1 VAVHAHSPRGT
12 SAPWGVTAPGAAKA
26 NRPAMAPGTAKAHGL
41 AVWVAPPEGL
51 DIDPEVLAR
60 AAELVLARALQFAP
74 EAEVHWPAAGA
85 ATSAAGTHPGPPP
98 GEGEANGAPDG
109 GTPVPPSSS
118 LEDSPQPDSA
128 QQEPAELESPE
139 TDDGGATHLPPSHLP
154 PSAGHVSRVAVDLAQ
169 SEVLLDGERVP
180 LTGVEFKL
188 LRYLVEHCSRTV
200 DREELRLFLESFDC
214 PGAATR
220 SIDVYVG
227 RVRRKLR
234 GGRHAIA
241 TVRGGGYRFICG
253 PAATVRGPA
262 EYSI

>member
-1 VAVHAHSPRGT
+1 MAVHAHAPAPRVRCAPVAGT
-12 SAPWGVTAPGAAKA
+12 PVPAARVPGAPSLGAPSLGAPSLKA
-26 NRPAMAPGTAKAHGL
+26 RGL
-41 AVWVAPPEGL
+41 AVWVTVGAGQEL
-51 DIDPEVLAR
+51 DEAVLAR
-60 AAELVLARALQFAP
+60 AAELVLARALKIAP

-85 ATSAAGTHPGPPP
+85 ATSDAGKSPAGTPP
-98 GEGEANGAPDG
+98 GEGAPAGPDG
-109 GTPVPPSSS
+109 GTPAPSSS
-118 LEDSPQPDSA
+118 STEDSPH
-128 QQEPAELESPE
+128 
-139 TDDGGATHLPPSHLP
+139 TDDDGASLLPPSP
-154 PSAGHVSRVAVDLAQ
+154 GPVSRVAVDLAAG
-169 SEVLLDGERVP
+169 EVLLDGKHVA

-188 LRYLVEHCSRTV
+188 LRYLVENCSRAIG
-200 DREELRLFLESFDC
+200 REELRLFLESFDS

-241 TVRGGGYRFICG
+241 TVRGGGYQFIPG

>member
-1 VAVHAHSPRGT
+1 MAVHAHAPAPRVRCT
-12 SAPWGVTAPGAAKA
+12 PVPGAPVPAARVPGAPSLGAPSLKA
-26 NRPAMAPGTAKAHGL
+26 RGL
-41 AVWVAPPEGL
+41 AVWVTVGAGQEL
-51 DIDPEVLAR
+51 DEAVLAR
-60 AAELVLARALQFAP
+60 AAELVLARALKIAP

-85 ATSAAGTHPGPPP
+85 ATSDAGKSPAGTPP
-98 GEGEANGAPDG
+98 GEGAPAGPDG
-109 GTPVPPSSS
+109 GTPAPSSS
-118 LEDSPQPDSA
+118 STEDSPH
-128 QQEPAELESPE
+128 
-139 TDDGGATHLPPSHLP
+139 TDDDGASLLPPSP
-154 PSAGHVSRVAVDLAQ
+154 GPVSRVAVDLAAG
-169 SEVLLDGERVP
+169 EVLLDGKHVA

-188 LRYLVEHCSRTV
+188 LRYLVENCSRAIG
-200 DREELRLFLESFDC
+200 REELRLFLESFDS

-241 TVRGGGYRFICG
+241 TVRGGGYQFIPG